1 MGGDGPGRSGSE
13 EGVGKK
19 NMGVLGKPQPVKL
32 LMGVIFREEACLED
46 VTSKLEGE
54 LGEIDLRSEAFD
66 FDVTDYYEDEMG
78 PGLKRVFLSFKN
90 LIDPGDIVDIK
101 LTATR
106 LEEDMGREGKRTV
119 NLDPGYMDFNKL
131 ILVSAKF
138 LAQKIY
144 LAKGVYADP
153 TIYYDKGWKD
163 YEWAFPD
170 FRSGRYNDFFS
181 EVRKLYKA
189 EIRSMEDQT

>member
-1 MGGDGPGRSGSE
+1 MGT
-13 EGVGKK
+13 
-19 NMGVLGKPQPVKL
+19 LGEPQPVKL
-32 LMGVIFREEACLED
+32 VMGVIYRDEAALDQVE
-46 VTSKLEGE
+46 SRLAGE
-54 LGEIDLRSEAFD
+54 VGEVDARSAPFD

-78 PGLKRVFLSFKN
+78 SGLKRVFLSFKN

-101 LTATR
+101 LAAVR
-106 LEEDMGREGKRTV
+106 LEEDMCREGKRTV

-163 YEWAFPD
+163 YDWAFPD
-170 FRSGRYNDFFS
+170 FRSGRYSDFFDK
-181 EVRKLYKA
+181 VRRLYKA
-189 EIRSMEDQT
+189 KIREIQGTAQGG

>member
-1 MGGDGPGRSGSE
+1 MGFLGR
-13 EGVGKK
+13 
-19 NMGVLGKPQPVKL
+19 PQPVQL
-32 LMGVIFREEACLED
+32 VMGVIYGDEGFLEEAATGLA
-46 VTSKLEGE
+46 GE
-54 LGEIDLRSEAFD
+54 LGEIDLRSEAFE
-66 FDVTDYYEDEMG
+66 FDVTDYYQDEMG

-101 LTATR
+101 LMAAG
-106 LEEDMGREGKRTV
+106 LEQEMSREGKRTV

-131 ILVSAKF
+131 VLVSAKF

-153 TIYYDKGWKD
+153 TIYYDKGWRD

-170 FRSGRYNDFFS
+170 FRSGRYGGFFS
-181 EVRKLYKA
+181 EVRNLYKA
-189 EIRSMEDQT
+189 KMRNMENPAPGGSDREPASGEED